1 MFMYGAWRDIWKGK
15 RRRGSEFKQVS
26 ELQGC
31 KVSSFEFRV
40 SSFES
45 QVSSFES
52 ETSGCCEREFEGET
66 PIHPSKPKPGLPG
79 TPGLGTAGEDA
90 GATGSEVQSC
100 KVSSVKAK
108 AAGRGVR
115 ATRDDSQ
122 VSVSRTDANLE

>member
-66 PIHPSKPKPGLPG
+66 PIHRSKPKPGLPG

-90 GATGSEVQSC
+90 GATGSEVSELQGFECQS
-100 KVSSVKAK
+100 K
-108 AAGRGVR
+108 GRGQGC
-115 ATRDDSQ
+115 AGHTG
-122 VSVSRTDANLE
+122 

>member
-31 KVSSFEFRV
+31 KVSSFEFQVLSLKFRV
-40 SSFES
+40 SSQKPRAAANENSRARRPSTAAS
-45 QVSSFES
+45 QNRACRGPRA
-52 ETSGCCEREFEGET
+52 SGQPARTPALREVKF
-66 PIHPSKPKPGLPG
+66 
-79 TPGLGTAGEDA
+79 
-90 GATGSEVQSC
+90 QSC